1 MSEAVDHPDHYGGDT
16 TYETIKVLEAW
27 LSPDEFRGFLRGNTL
42 KYLSRLG
49 KKDEALQDAKKAAW
63 YLAREI
69 EALEAQSV
77 PEAVLGVVTPEAP
90 AVPVVPLPVYDTVEN
105 PPRETTFDDYLASGG
120 NISTAGSEGVLYN
133 DASAEIVD
141 AAAQIVLDNNSL

>member
-77 PEAVLGVVTPEAP
+77 PESVLGVVTPEAP
-90 AVPVVPLPVYDTVEN
+90 TVPVVPLPVYDTVEN
-105 PPRETTFDDYLASGG
+105 PPRETTFDDYLSSGG

-133 DASAEIVD
+133 DTSAEVVD
-141 AAAQIVLDNNSL
+141 AATQIVLDNNSL